1 MIDRSPARKMFRVLN
16 ALFLCLMALL
26 CLLPMYHVLCL
37 SFSSS
42 PAVLAGKVSLW
53 PVGFTTKSY
62 EYIMSKN
69 AYWRAMGMSFLR
81 VGLGVPVSM
90 LCIILAAY
98 PLSKSKLEF
107 PAQPSLIWFF
117 LFTMLFS
124 GGMIPAFMVVRNTGL
139 IDTIWALIIPCAM
152 NAYDTL
158 LLMNFFRAIPRD
170 IEESALIDGAS
181 QWRILFQ
188 IYVPLSLPSIA
199 TLAVF
204 IIVGHWNS
212 WFDGMLYMNSE
223 AKYPLQTYLQASL
236 ATNNNVRLMTKQLA
250 MQRNAVSDRTLRSA
264 EIFIASVPVLVV
276 YPFLQKYFIS
286 GMTLGGVKE

>member
-53 PVGFTTKSY
+53 PVDFTTKSY

-81 VGLGVPVSM
+81 VGLGVPVSL

-98 PLSKSKLEF
+98 PLSISKLEF

-158 LLMNFFRAIPRD
+158 LLMNFFRAIPKD

>member
-53 PVGFTTKSY
+53 PVDFTTKSY

-90 LCIILAAY
+90 LCIILVAY

-158 LLMNFFRAIPRD
+158 LLMNFFRAIPKD